1 MTDTY
6 ISFYLKTNRIR
17 VFVDAIRGIGSP
29 KYICL
34 LIDEKGENL
43 AVVPYRKKDFHSH
56 RVPRELYSNTRGMEI
71 SSLKLCQIISQKYNW
86 NPASSYR
93 VPGKVIPE
101 KGLALFF
108 LARGEA
114 ICDEIQRQKGLTWTR
129 PDLLH

>member
-1 MTDTY
+1 MTEIMESSGIQTNFFNSVLE
-6 ISFYLKTNRIR
+6 SFINI
-17 VFVDAIRGIGSP
+17 
-29 KYICL
+29 
-34 LIDEKGENL
+34 EKGENL

-86 NPASSYR
+86 NPDSSYR